1 MGEFSVSLCPSQTP
15 CSLERYLK
23 ERINV
28 GIIGLGTVGTGVLK
42 VLIENKDEIT
52 RKVGCT
58 IEVVKIADLDITT
71 VRPVRFDKNILT
83 TDVSEVLD
91 NSHVDIVVETI
102 GGVKPAKDFIL
113 RAMKN
118 GKHVVCANKE
128 LIAKGGADIF
138 DAASANGV
146 DFYFEGAVGGGI
158 PIIRAMKTSLAANKI
173 IEVMGIVNGTTN
185 YILTKMA
192 NEGLDFDDVLKEAQ
206 VAGYAEADPT
216 ADIEG
221 HDARYK
227 LAILA
232 DIAFT
237 SRVDV
242 NDIYSEGIKS
252 ISSQDICYAREM
264 GYVIKLLAIAKRH
277 GEAIQARVHPT
288 LIPLGHPLASVNDV
302 YNAIYVRGDFVQDVM
317 FYGRGAGS
325 LPTGSAV
332 AGDVM
337 EIARNILQG
346 CTGRLPCTCF
356 DKRKVENIDQVETR
370 YYLRMLVNDEP
381 GVLASIAQAFGEN
394 AVSIA
399 TVMQK
404 DVCGDKAEI
413 VMVTHRVAERN
424 FRRAIETI
432 AGLPV
437 VAQVNNWIRVEE

>member
-1 MGEFSVSLCPSQTP
+1 M
-15 CSLERYLK
+15 K

-42 VLIENKDEIT
+42 VLTENGCEIA
-52 RKVGCT
+52 RKVGCP
-58 IEVVKIADLDITT
+58 IDVIRIADLDITSE
-71 VRPVRFDKNILT
+71 RPVEFDKGILT
-83 TDVSEVLD
+83 NDVSQVTD
-91 NSHVDIVVETI
+91 NPAVDIVVETI
-102 GGVKPAKDFIL
+102 GGLRPAKDFIL

-128 LIAKGGADIF
+128 LIAKEGADIF
-138 DAASANGV
+138 EAARANGV

-173 IEVMGIVNGTTN
+173 VEVMGIVNGTTN

-192 NEGLDFDDVLKEAQ
+192 NEGLDFGDVLEEAQ
-206 VAGYAEADPT
+206 AAGYAEADPT
-216 ADIEG
+216 ADVEG

-237 SRVDV
+237 GRVAV
-242 NDIYSEGIKS
+242 SDIYCEGITR
-252 ISSQDICYAREM
+252 IAAQDICYAREL
-264 GYVIKLLAIAKRH
+264 GYVIKLLAIARRN
-277 GEAIQARVHPT
+277 GSEIQARVHPT
-288 LIPLGHPLASVNDV
+288 LIPMGHPLASVNDV

-332 AGDVM
+332 SGDVM
-337 EIARNILQG
+337 EIARNIIQG

-356 DKRKVENIDQVETR
+356 DRRQVESIDSAETR

-381 GVLASIAQAFGEN
+381 GVLAAIAQAFGES

-404 DVCGDKAEI
+404 DICGDKAEI
-413 VMVTHRVAERN
+413 VMVTHQVAERN
-424 FRRAIETI
+424 FRRAIEKI
-432 AGLPV
+432 AGLRV